1 MDRIPKLNVWG
12 ILYNQIIKK
21 GNQMSNILKTDE
33 LLANL
38 VKSGLAKENTK
49 YAYAFGMAWANLT
62 EQQRQAILNTAEKAV
77 KENN

>member
-1 MDRIPKLNVWG
+1 
-12 ILYNQIIKK
+12 
-21 GNQMSNILKTDE
+21 MSNILKTNE
-33 LLANL
+33 LMENL

-62 EQQRQAILNTAEKAV
+62 EKQRQHILDTAEKAV

>member
-1 MDRIPKLNVWG
+1 
-12 ILYNQIIKK
+12 
-21 GNQMSNILKTDE
+21 MSNILKTDE

-38 VKSGLAKENTK
+38 VKSGLAKDSTK